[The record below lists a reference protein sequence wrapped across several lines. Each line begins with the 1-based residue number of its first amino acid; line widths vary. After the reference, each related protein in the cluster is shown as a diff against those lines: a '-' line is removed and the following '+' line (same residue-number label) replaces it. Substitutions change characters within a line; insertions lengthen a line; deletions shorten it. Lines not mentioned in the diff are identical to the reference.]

1 MKTGIQERLDSRLR
15 GNDKNMKSNI
25 TDNESLH
32 SFFSYVS
39 KAVLIIPIFILVI
52 SLFFKFSS
60 PKNLT
65 TNNLSIPTVVPIIKS
80 EFKFDLKG
88 PIICDSLFIQDKK
101 ILFKNKTL
109 NYLLTGD
116 CLYTWETGKSN
127 GEKKCGLS
135 NYVNMAENYLGFLSI
150 DGLINNDLI
159 KDKIKNKDIDLT
171 EVIKSC
177 KKGDIKDKTIFEIPK
192 NVIFKQ
198 LNS

>member
-1 MKTGIQERLDSRLR
+1 VKTGIQERLDSRLR

-88 PIICDSLFIQDKK
+88 PIVCENLFIQDKK
-101 ILFKNKTL
+101 VLLKNKST
-109 NYLLTGD
+109 NYLLNGD

-135 NYVNMAENYLGFLSI
+135 NYVSMAENYLGFLSI
-150 DGLINNDLI
+150 DDLINNNLV
-159 KDKIKNKDIDLT
+159 KDKIRTKDVDLAKI
-171 EVIKSC
+171 IKSC
-177 KKGDIKDKTIFEIPK
+177 KRGVIKNEIIFEIPK
-192 NVIFKQ
+192 KIVFTQ
-198 LNS
+198 